1 MFFRAHMIHV
11 PSVRRGIV
19 GHIVAGGTSEAFLS
33 RASGHV
39 LLLGVSSYSRAP
51 TSRSSHA
58 ERTRDQSGGGGGS
71 ASVVAVAVAVLSP
84 TTTTSPDS
92 RSSGTSAAK
101 NDDRL
106 GCPDLK

>member
-1 MFFRAHMIHV
+1 MIHV

-19 GHIVAGGTSEAFLS
+19 GHIVAGGTGEAFLS

-58 ERTRDQSGGGGGS
+58 ERTRDQSSGGGS
-71 ASVVAVAVAVLSP
+71 ASVVVVAVAVLSP